1 MTQAAGSEDP
11 VTNLS
16 LSLAKVAS
24 APARSKLAS
33 SAVLTGKRNP
43 QYFDTSDRAALAEA
57 LTKATGAPPPDV
69 QVDTAQAEL
78 QSSAKAEATQADAS
92 GPETT
97 QKAAGG
103 LPGDFSVEGSAPNVL
118 TGQKRYRVAI
128 AFLILAFIG
137 IVLAFAVLLVPN
149 GTGQVSMLM
158 VAVTIVAIVVAYLTV
173 MGFGSIKLKAQPTAD
188 GDSVDQ

>member
-11 VTNLS
+11 VTNLG
-16 LSLAKVAS
+16 LSLARVAS
-24 APARSKLAS
+24 APARGKTAS
-33 SAVLTGKRNP
+33 TAALTGKRNP
-43 QYFDTSDRAALAEA
+43 QYFDTNDRAALAGA
-57 LTKATGAPPPDV
+57 LTKATGAPPADAEL
-69 QVDTAQAEL
+69 DTAQAEL
-78 QSSAKAEATQADAS
+78 QSTAKAEASQAPGTVHDA
-92 GPETT
+92 
-97 QKAAGG
+97 AVG

-118 TGQKRYRVAI
+118 TGPKRYRVAI

-173 MGFGSIKLKAQPTAD
+173 MGFGSIKLKAQPTES
-188 GDSVDQ
+188 GDSAGQ